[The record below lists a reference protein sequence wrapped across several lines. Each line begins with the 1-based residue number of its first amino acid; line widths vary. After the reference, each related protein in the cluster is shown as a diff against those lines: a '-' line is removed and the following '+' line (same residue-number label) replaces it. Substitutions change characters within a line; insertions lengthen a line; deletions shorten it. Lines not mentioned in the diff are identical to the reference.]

1 MQNLT
6 SRNAHMMTAAGLL
19 LAVTLAAHAIPT
31 PAAAQ
36 HVCEPDARR
45 LCSQFIPDESTVG
58 SCLRRNIRNLSA
70 DCRAAM
76 GASQGREE
84 SRQAEG
90 EKSADQLIEVCTNV
104 F

>member
-6 SRNAHMMTAAGLL
+6 SRNAHIMTAAGLL
-19 LAVTLAAHAIPT
+19 LAVTLAVHAVPM
-31 PAAAQ
+31 PAMAQ

-58 SCLRRNIRNLSA
+58 SCLRRNMRNLTA

-76 GASQGREE
+76 GAGKAAKRAARQKAKKARSQ
-84 SRQAEG
+84 
-90 EKSADQLIEVCTNV
+90 
-104 F
+104 